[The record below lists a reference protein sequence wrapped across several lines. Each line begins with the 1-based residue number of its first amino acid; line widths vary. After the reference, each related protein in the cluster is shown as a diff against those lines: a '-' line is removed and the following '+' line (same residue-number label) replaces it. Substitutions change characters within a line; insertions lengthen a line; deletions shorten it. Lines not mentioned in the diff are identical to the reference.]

1 MKLVSF
7 IQDGRTG
14 LAAEFDGGR
23 LVGLDESDAAYP
35 GNLHLLLS
43 RGNGSL
49 QAAEKALAGGREI
62 DRAAIEFAPPIAQPG
77 KIICIGL
84 NYKDHADE
92 SGMEAPT
99 HPTVF
104 ARFASGLVGS
114 DQPMVLPNDSAAF
127 DYEGEFVAV
136 IGKRGRRIPR
146 ERALDHVAGY
156 SLFNDGSIRD
166 VQFQTSQWTV
176 GKNYDGTG
184 AFGPYFVTADAL
196 PKGCEGLRLV
206 TRLNGQVL
214 QDASTSDMIFDV
226 ATLISQLSNAF
237 TLEPGDL
244 IVTGTPSGVGGA
256 RNPPLYMKEGDVC
269 EIEMEGLGILRN
281 SIVAEKVG

>member
-1 MKLVSF
+1 MKFVSF

-14 LAAEFDGGR
+14 LALEFDGGR
-23 LVGLDESDAAYP
+23 LVGLDESDDAYP

-43 RGNGSL
+43 KGSGSL
-49 QAAEKALAGGREI
+49 QAAENALTGGREI

-92 SGMEAPT
+92 SGMEAPS

-104 ARFASGLVGS
+104 ARFASGLVGNG
-114 DQPMVLPNDSAAF
+114 QPMVLPTDSAQF

-136 IGKRGRRIPR
+136 IGKRGRRVPR
-146 ERALDHVAGY
+146 EKALDHVAGY

-184 AFGPYFVTADAL
+184 AFGPCFVTADAL

-226 ATLISQLSNAF
+226 ATLISRLSNAF

-269 EIEMEGLGILRN
+269 EIAMEGLGILRN
-281 SIVAEKVG
+281 PIVAEKAE

>member
-7 IQDGRTG
+7 IRDGRAG
-14 LAAEFDGGR
+14 LAHELDGGG
-23 LVGLDESDAAYP
+23 LVGLDESDAAFP
-35 GNLHLLLS
+35 GDLHSLLA
-43 RGNGSL
+43 RGNDAL
-49 QAAEKALAGGREI
+49 QAAENALSSGGEI
-62 DRAAIEFAPPIAQPG
+62 NRAAIEFAPPIAQPG

-92 SGMEAPT
+92 SGMEAPS

-104 ARFASGLVGS
+104 ARFASGLVGNG
-114 DQPMVLPNDSAAF
+114 QPMVLPADSTQF

-166 VQFQTSQWTV
+166 VQMRTSQWTI

-196 PKGCEGLRLV
+196 PPGCKGLRLR
-206 TRLNGQVL
+206 TRLNGRVV
-214 QDASTSDMIFDV
+214 QDASTNDMIFDV
-226 ATLISQLSNAF
+226 ATLISQLSSAL
-237 TLEPGDL
+237 TLEPGD
-244 IVTGTPSGVGGA
+244 IVVTGTPAGVGGA

-269 EIEMEGLGILRN
+269 EVEMEGLGVLRN
-281 SIVAEKVG
+281 PVVAEKAG

>member
-7 IQDGRTG
+7 IQDGKKG
-14 LAAEFDGGR
+14 LAVELDGGL

-35 GNLHLLLS
+35 GSLHSLLS
-43 RGNGSL
+43 EGNGAL
-49 QAAEKALAGGREI
+49 QSAESVLLSGRGI
-62 DRAAIEFAPPIAQPG
+62 DRTAIEFAPPIAHPG

-92 SGMEAPT
+92 SGMEAPS

-104 ARFASGLVGS
+104 ARFASGLVGNG
-114 DQPMVLPNDSAAF
+114 QPMVLPTDSSHF

-136 IGKRGRRIPR
+136 IGKRGRRISR
-146 ERALDHVAGY
+146 EHALDHVAGY

-206 TRLNGQVL
+206 TRLNGQLL

-226 ATLISQLSNAF
+226 ATLVSQLSNAF
-237 TLEPGDL
+237 TLEPGDI

-269 EIEMEGLGILRN
+269 EIEMEGLGVLRN
-281 SIVAEKVG
+281 PVIAEKAG